1 MKVNVGGTDRIIRL
15 VIAALAVVLALTAFK
30 GSGLA
35 IVMWVV
41 AAIMAVTAVVRFC
54 PLYAPFGLSTCKVPA
69 QR

>member
-15 VIAALAVVLALTAFK
+15 VIAAVAVVLALTAFA
-30 GSGLA
+30 GSALG

-54 PLYAPFGLSTCKVPA
+54 PLYAPFGLSTCKAAA

>member
-15 VIAALAVVLALTAFK
+15 VIAAVAVVLALTAFA
-30 GSGLA
+30 GSTLG

-69 QR
+69 KR